1 MFSMANID
9 KIKFFTKKIISNPKG
24 NIMHYIKKNDKN
36 YIKFGEVY
44 FTWVKKNNFKGWK
57 FHKKMHMNLTVPVG
71 NIKFT
76 FYDEKLKKKYIFNLS
91 EKKFGTLYVPPKI
104 WFSFTSMNKKKDS
117 LVVNFSNIIHKRN
130 ESINK
135 NFEEI

>member
-1 MFSMANID
+1 MANID